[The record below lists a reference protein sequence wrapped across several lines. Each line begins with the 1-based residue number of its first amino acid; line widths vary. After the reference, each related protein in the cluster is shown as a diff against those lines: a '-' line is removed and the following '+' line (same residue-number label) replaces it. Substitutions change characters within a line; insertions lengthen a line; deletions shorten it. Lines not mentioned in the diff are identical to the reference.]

1 MAIEIDSYAIVEE
14 IFNEVLCTCCH
25 RQVPGKIIRWPRKD
39 EKIVLHMPC
48 SNCERWLSHME
59 HDNREVL
66 GGLCLE
72 CFEEEKN

>member
-14 IFNEVLCTCCH
+14 IFNEVPCTCCH

-48 SNCERWLSHME
+48 SNCERWLGHLE
-59 HDNREVL
+59 QDNREAL
-66 GGLCLE
+66 KGMCLE
-72 CFEEEKN
+72 CLEEEKN